1 MNPKDSLR
9 ERQDEVRVGRMW
21 RGIEAR
27 RRPEKRPRVPVA
39 FGAVTVA
46 AAVVLAFWLWPETE
60 VAGPLTLAR
69 SHAPVP
75 TAIDANRELSFADGS
90 RVAAAEQTR
99 LDLLENTASELAFAL
114 RSGAAH
120 FEVEPGGPR
129 RWRVTAGEVEVIV
142 VGTVFDVDRAD
153 GNVTV
158 SVSRGAVRVRGPG
171 VRDGEQR
178 IEAGERL
185 VVEPAAEVVPPIAET
200 PEETP
205 VEPSPEE
212 VSEGPEP
219 PSAPE
224 PPSPREL
231 LTDADAARAAG
242 DIRAAVHLLER
253 VWREHPRDSRASLA
267 AFTQGRL
274 ELDRLHDTAGAATTL
289 GHALELG
296 LQAPLRETAQA
307 LRIDAWGRLGDRR
320 VGAAAERFLAEYPGS
335 EYSDDVSHWLPEPS
349 SGEAIEGEL

>member
-1 MNPKDSLR
+1 MSPRESLR

-21 RGIEAR
+21 RAIEAR
-27 RRPEKRPRVPVA
+27 RRPPKRRYALA
-39 FGAVTVA
+39 FAMVSVV
-46 AAVVLAFWLWPETE
+46 AAVVLLTVWLWPTPSPE
-60 VAGPLTLAR
+60 GPLRLAET
-69 SHAPVP
+69 HAPVP
-75 TAIDANRELSFADGS
+75 AAIEANRTLSFADGS
-90 RVAAAEQTR
+90 RVAAAEETR

-114 RSGAAH
+114 RRGAAH

-129 RWRVTAGEVEVIV
+129 RWRVAAGEVEVIV
-142 VGTVFDVDRAD
+142 VGTVFDVERGEA
-153 GNVTV
+153 GVTV

-185 VVEPAAEVVPPIAET
+185 VVEPPATDPPVVDA
-200 PEETP
+200 P
-205 VEPSPEE
+205 VE
-212 VSEGPEP
+212 EP
-219 PSAPE
+219 QDLAPVVVADPPDSPSAPE

-253 VWREHPRDSRASLA
+253 VWREHPRDSRAPLA
-267 AFTQGRL
+267 ACTQGRL
-274 ELDRLHDTAGAATTL
+274 ELDRLHDSAGAAATL

-307 LRIDAWGRLGDRR
+307 LRIDAWGRIGDSRA
-320 VGAAAERFLAEYPGS
+320 GAAAERFVAEQPAS
-335 EYSDDVSHWLPEPS
+335 EYLDDVRRWLPP
-349 SGEAIEGEL
+349 AEGER